1 MIFSL
6 FTNVNEY
13 AILIIEGGKMIIGM
27 SFIASAFIFASMIAI
42 IYFAKKHVDTIET
55 KLYNYILIISIINMI
70 IEFTLCTNI
79 LLDVPLF
86 SFYNLLINKLFLVT
100 LFTWFSLFT
109 LYIISVAGVIKIH
122 KKVPWKIIIYYLII
136 VTLLVFLPIELVD
149 ENGVA
154 YSTGIATYLL
164 YGICVFYVLI
174 WLIIIFKN
182 KKKLRKKALPF
193 IAFIICLIIMLVARA
208 LIPGLLLNSFS
219 SAFAT
224 VLMYFTIENPDIKM
238 IEQLNIAKETA
249 EKANA
254 AKTDFLSNMS
264 HEIRTPLNA
273 IVGFS
278 NILLDD
284 ESIPEKA
291 KDEVRDIVMASDN
304 LLEIVNGILDISKI
318 EANKLEIVNNEY
330 SPEKV
335 IDELVALSKGRLG
348 DKPIEFKTNFDP
360 SIPPVLYGD
369 AGRIKQICVNILTN
383 AIKYTKEG
391 WIEFKVSSIV
401 KDNICRLIISVED
414 TGIGI
419 KEKNIDKLFNKFE
432 RLDLEDNVTI
442 EGTGLGLAIT
452 KKLVDLMHGKIVVQ
466 SVFGKGSKFTVCLDQ
481 RIVENPTIKV
491 DTEKIINEEIIVNN
505 KKVLL
510 VDDNKINLKVAERLL
525 ESYGIKTES
534 VESGYDCIEKIKNG
548 NKYNLIMLDDMMP
561 RMSGVET
568 LKKLKEIKGF
578 DTKVIALTANAL
590 TGMREKYLSD
600 GFNDYLAKP
609 INKEELNKII
619 NKYLNND

>member
-1 MIFSL
+1 MNSGFIVLNTFSL
-6 FTNVNEY
+6 II
-13 AILIIEGGKMIIGM
+13 ALILIIVFFSKERVHHTEDNIYGNLLVLIFITNLIGLVLGLSLDIHYIYKDFIIICLNKVYLILLIV
-27 SFIASAFIFASMIAI
+27 SLTLFAYYTYCISRYYKNNSNKVNGLFVFFGVLNSLMIAFLPLKVEVI
-42 IYFAKKHVDTIET
+42 NNSSMTSGMAM
-55 KLYNYILIISIINMI
+55 NY
-70 IEFTLCTNI
+70 TLFVFGI
-79 LLDVPLF
+79 VYIFLM
-86 SFYNLLINKLFLVT
+86 FLV
-100 LFTWFSLFT
+100 LSDLKN
-109 LYIISVAGVIKIH
+109 L
-122 KKVPWKIIIYYLII
+122 
-136 VTLLVFLPIELVD
+136 
-149 ENGVA
+149 
-154 YSTGIATYLL
+154 
-164 YGICVFYVLI
+164 
-174 WLIIIFKN
+174 KN
-182 KKKLRKKALPF
+182 KKF
-193 IAFIICLIIMLVARA
+193 IPVILLIVEAIIMITIQALCPELNYLVNPSWVIT
-208 LIPGLLLNSFS
+208 LM
-219 SAFAT
+219 
-224 VLMYFTIENPDIKM
+224 VMYFTIENPDIKM
-238 IEQLNIAKETA
+238 IEQLNIARDTA

-278 NILLDD
+278 NLLLDD
-284 ESIPEKA
+284 ESVPEKA

-318 EANKLEIVNNEY
+318 EAGKLEIIDTEY
-330 SPEKV
+330 SIKKV

-348 DKPIEFKTNFDP
+348 DKPIEFKTNIDQ

-391 WIEFKVSSIV
+391 WIEFKVSSVV

-442 EGTGLGLAIT
+442 EGTGLGLAMT

-466 SVFGKGSKFTVCLDQ
+466 SVFGKGSKFTVSIDQ

-491 DTEKIINEEIIVNN
+491 DAEKITNKEIIVNN

-534 VESGYDCIEKIKNG
+534 VESGFACLDKIKAG
-548 NKYNLIMLDDMMP
+548 EKYDLIMLDDMMP
-561 RMSGVET
+561 KMSGVET

-590 TGMREKYLSD
+590 TGMREKYLND

>member
-55 KLYNYILIISIINMI
+55 KLYNYILIISVINMI
-70 IEFTLCTNI
+70 MEFTLCTNI

-122 KKVPWKIIIYYLII
+122 KKVTWKIITYYLII

-278 NILLDD
+278 NLLLDD
-284 ESIPEKA
+284 ESVPEKA

-318 EANKLEIVNNEY
+318 EAGKLEIVDTEY
-330 SPEKV
+330 TIKKV

-348 DKPIEFKTNFDP
+348 DKPIEFKTNIDP

-391 WIEFKVSSIV
+391 WIEFKVSSVV

-466 SVFGKGSKFTVCLDQ
+466 SVFGKGSKFTVSIDQ
-481 RIVENPTIKV
+481 RIVENPKIKV
-491 DTEKIINEEIIVNN
+491 DTEKITNKEIIVNN

-534 VESGYDCIEKIKNG
+534 VESGFACLDKIKAG
-548 NKYNLIMLDDMMP
+548 EKYDLIMLDDMMP
-561 RMSGVET
+561 KMSGVET

-590 TGMREKYLSD
+590 TGMREKYLND

>member
-1 MIFSL
+1 
-6 FTNVNEY
+6 
-13 AILIIEGGKMIIGM
+13 MIISM
-27 SFIASAFIFASMIAI
+27 PFIVCTFIFTLMIAI
-42 IYFAKKHVDTIET
+42 IYFAKRHIDTIET
-55 KLYNYILIISIINMI
+55 KLYNYILVISIINII

-100 LFTWFSLFT
+100 LFTWFTLFT
-109 LYIISVAGVIKIH
+109 IYIICVSGTLEIKD
-122 KKVPWKIIIYYLII
+122 KVLVRIILYYL
-136 VTLLVFLPIELVD
+136 VMVAFLVLLPLDLVD
-149 ENGVA
+149 EDGVA
-154 YSTGIATYLL
+154 YSTGIATYFL
-164 YGICVFYVLI
+164 YGVCVVYSLI
-174 WLIIIFKN
+174 WLYIIYRS
-182 KKKLRKKALPF
+182 KKKLGKKIIPF
-193 IAFIICLIIMLVARA
+193 FSFIICLAIMLVARA

-224 VLMYFTIENPDIKM
+224 ILMYFTIENPDIKM
-238 IEQLNIAKETA
+238 IEQLNIAREQA

-278 NILLDD
+278 NLLLDD
-284 ESIPEKA
+284 KDVPEKA

-330 SPEKV
+330 STKKV

-348 DKPIEFKTNFDP
+348 DKPIKFKTNFAPDL
-360 SIPPVLYGD
+360 PPVLYGD

-391 WIEFKVSSIV
+391 WIEFKISSVV

-419 KEKNIDKLFNKFE
+419 KEGNIDKLFNKFE
-432 RLDLEDNVTI
+432 RLDLDENVTI

-466 SVFGKGSKFTVCLDQ
+466 SVFGRGSKFTVCLDQ
-481 RIVENPTIKV
+481 RIVKNPTIKV
-491 DTEKIINEEIIVNN
+491 ETEKHYEEVNAQN

-525 ESYGIKTES
+525 ETYGID
-534 VESGYDCIEKIKNG
+534 VECLDNGFACIDKIKAHE
-548 NKYNLIMLDDMMP
+548 KYDLIMLDDMMP

-568 LKKLKEIKGF
+568 LKKLKEIPGF
-578 DTKVIALTANAL
+578 DMKVIALTANAL
-590 TGMREKYLSD
+590 TGMKEKYLND
-600 GFNDYLAKP
+600 GFDDYLAKP
-609 INKEELNKII
+609 INKDELNKIV
-619 NKYLNND
+619 NRYLNSD

>member
-1 MIFSL
+1 MP
-6 FTNVNEY
+6 
-13 AILIIEGGKMIIGM
+13 
-27 SFIASAFIFASMIAI
+27 FIVCTFIFTLMIAI
-42 IYFAKKHVDTIET
+42 IYFAKRHIDTIET
-55 KLYNYILIISIINMI
+55 KLYNYILVISIINII

-100 LFTWFSLFT
+100 LFTWFTLFT
-109 LYIISVAGVIKIH
+109 IYIICVSGTLEIKD
-122 KKVPWKIIIYYLII
+122 KVLVRIILYYL
-136 VTLLVFLPIELVD
+136 VMVAFLVLLPLDLVD
-149 ENGVA
+149 EDGVA
-154 YSTGIATYLL
+154 YSTGIATYFL
-164 YGICVFYVLI
+164 YGVCVVYSLI
-174 WLIIIFKN
+174 WLYIIYRS
-182 KKKLRKKALPF
+182 KKKLGKKIIPF
-193 IAFIICLIIMLVARA
+193 FSFIICLAIMLVARA

-224 VLMYFTIENPDIKM
+224 ILMYFTIENPDIKM
-238 IEQLNIAKETA
+238 IEQLNVAREQA

-278 NILLDD
+278 NLLLDD
-284 ESIPEKA
+284 KDVPEKA

-330 SPEKV
+330 STKKV

-348 DKPIEFKTNFDP
+348 DKPIEFKTNFAPDL
-360 SIPPVLYGD
+360 PPVLYGD

-391 WIEFKVSSIV
+391 WIEFKISSVV

-419 KEKNIDKLFNKFE
+419 KEGNIDKLFNKFE
-432 RLDLEDNVTI
+432 RLDLDENVTI

-466 SVFGKGSKFTVCLDQ
+466 SVFGRGSKFTVCLDQ
-481 RIVENPTIKV
+481 RIVKNPTIKV
-491 DTEKIINEEIIVNN
+491 ETEKHYEEVNAQN

-525 ESYGIKTES
+525 KTYGID
-534 VESGYDCIEKIKNG
+534 VECVDSGFACIDKIKAHE
-548 NKYNLIMLDDMMP
+548 KYDLIMLDDMMP

-568 LKKLKEIKGF
+568 LKKLKEIPGF
-578 DTKVIALTANAL
+578 DMKVIALTANAL
-590 TGMREKYLSD
+590 TGMKEKYLND
-600 GFNDYLAKP
+600 GFDDYLAKP
-609 INKEELNKII
+609 INKDELNKIV
-619 NKYLNND
+619 NRYLNSD

>member
-1 MIFSL
+1 MNSGFIVLNTFSL
-6 FTNVNEY
+6 II
-13 AILIIEGGKMIIGM
+13 ALILIIVFFSKERVHHTEDNIYGNLLVLIFITNLIGLVLGLSLDIHYIYKDFIIICLNKVYLILLIV
-27 SFIASAFIFASMIAI
+27 SLTLFAYYTYCISRYYKNNSNKVNGLFVFFGVLNSLMIAFLPLKVEVI
-42 IYFAKKHVDTIET
+42 NNSSMTSGMAM
-55 KLYNYILIISIINMI
+55 NY
-70 IEFTLCTNI
+70 TLFVFGI
-79 LLDVPLF
+79 VYIFLM
-86 SFYNLLINKLFLVT
+86 FLV
-100 LFTWFSLFT
+100 LSDLKN
-109 LYIISVAGVIKIH
+109 L
-122 KKVPWKIIIYYLII
+122 
-136 VTLLVFLPIELVD
+136 
-149 ENGVA
+149 
-154 YSTGIATYLL
+154 
-164 YGICVFYVLI
+164 
-174 WLIIIFKN
+174 KN
-182 KKKLRKKALPF
+182 KKF
-193 IAFIICLIIMLVARA
+193 IPVILLIVEAIIMITIQALCPELNYLVNPSWVIT
-208 LIPGLLLNSFS
+208 LM
-219 SAFAT
+219 
-224 VLMYFTIENPDIKM
+224 VMYFTIENPDIKM
-238 IEQLNIAKETA
+238 IEQLNIARDTA

-278 NILLDD
+278 NLLLDD
-284 ESIPEKA
+284 ESVPEKA

-318 EANKLEIVNNEY
+318 EAGKLEIVDTEY
-330 SPEKV
+330 SVKKV

-348 DKPIEFKTNFDP
+348 DKPIEFKTNIDQ

-391 WIEFKVSSIV
+391 WIEFKVSSVV

-466 SVFGKGSKFTVCLDQ
+466 SVFGKGSKFTVSIDQ

-491 DTEKIINEEIIVNN
+491 DAEKITNKEIIVNN

-534 VESGYDCIEKIKNG
+534 VESGFACLDKIKAG
-548 NKYNLIMLDDMMP
+548 EKYDLIMLDDMMP
-561 RMSGVET
+561 KMSGVET

-590 TGMREKYLSD
+590 TGMREKYLND

>member
-1 MIFSL
+1 
-6 FTNVNEY
+6 
-13 AILIIEGGKMIIGM
+13 MIIGM
-27 SFIASAFIFASMIAI
+27 SFIVCTFIFALMIAI

-55 KLYNYILIISIINMI
+55 KLYNYILIISVINMI

-100 LFTWFSLFT
+100 LFTWFTLFT
-109 LYIISVAGVIKIH
+109 IYIICVSGLLKLKNKVLNRIILYYILMVIIL
-122 KKVPWKIIIYYLII
+122 V
-136 VTLLVFLPIELVD
+136 LLPLELVN

-154 YSTGIATYLL
+154 YSTGIATYFL
-164 YGICVFYVLI
+164 YGICVAYALI
-174 WLIIIFKN
+174 WLIIIFKG
-182 KKKLRKKALPF
+182 KKKLGKKVIPF
-193 IAFIICLIIMLVARA
+193 VAFIVCLTVMLVARA

-224 VLMYFTIENPDIKM
+224 ILMYFTIENPDIKM
-238 IEQLNIAKETA
+238 IEQLNIAREQA
-249 EKANA
+249 ERANA

-278 NILLDD
+278 NLLLDD
-284 ESIPEKA
+284 REIPDKA
-291 KDEVRDIVMASDN
+291 KDGVRDIVMASDN

-318 EANKLEIVNNEY
+318 EANKLEIVNSEY
-330 SPEKV
+330 STKK
-335 IDELVALSKGRLG
+335 ILDELVSLCHGRLG
-348 DKPIEFKTNFDP
+348 EKPIEFKTNFDAT
-360 SIPPVLYGD
+360 IPAVLYGD

-391 WIEFKVSSIV
+391 WIEFKISSVI

-432 RLDLEDNVTI
+432 RLDLEENVTI

-466 SVFGKGSKFTVCLDQ
+466 SVFGKGSKFTVCIDQ
-481 RIVENPTIKV
+481 RIVKNPTIKV
-491 DTEKIINEEIIVNN
+491 ESEKHYDEIQVKN
-505 KKVLL
+505 KRVLL

-525 ESYGIKTES
+525 ASYGIETES
-534 VESGYDCIEKIKNG
+534 IESGFECIDKIKTG
-548 NKYNLIMLDDMMP
+548 NKYDLIMLDDMMP
-561 RMSGVET
+561 KMSGVET
-568 LKKLKEIKGF
+568 LKKLKQIDDF
-578 DTKVIALTANAL
+578 DMKVVALTANAL
-590 TGMREKYLSD
+590 TGMREKYINE
-600 GFNDYLAKP
+600 GFDDYLAKP
-609 INKEELNKII
+609 INKDELNKII
-619 NKYLNND
+619 NKYLNSD